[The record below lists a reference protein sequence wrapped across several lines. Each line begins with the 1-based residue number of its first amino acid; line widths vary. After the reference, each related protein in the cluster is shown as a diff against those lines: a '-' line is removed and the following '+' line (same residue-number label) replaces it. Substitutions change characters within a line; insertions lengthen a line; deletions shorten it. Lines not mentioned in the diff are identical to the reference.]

1 MRRSATP
8 RHLDPTPLEEN
19 RLCPT
24 PLRRRDRSTN
34 VTGRV
39 VRGSLGNSDPMVG
52 ASAQAIR
59 FPAIGLTHALE
70 SARALWLRSKEAPV
84 PPETA
89 VRLVGFKHLSPRAQV
104 RLAALRSYGLIED
117 DPAGIRLSPLALTI
131 IRLRVHHREGSS
143 EYLGAVRVAALQP
156 RAFRELFASHGHA
169 SYDTLKAYL
178 EAHFGFTAPTVRSF
192 IAAFRDTIGIAR
204 LREGAS
210 DRSET
215 PPAADL
221 GVMPTPLPRSARDAP
236 SGHTR
241 VFNWP
246 LGREVSAELHL
257 IGAEITP
264 AHLRRLRKFVEL
276 VSLALEPGFL
286 NQATSS
292 HRAGSG
298 KIVRWPRRGAS
309 GLRPRRR

>member
-19 RLCPT
+19 RVRPT
-24 PLRRRDRSTN
+24 PLRRRHPSTDE
-34 VTGRV
+34 TGRPE
-39 VRGSLGNSDPMVG
+39 RASLGDSEAMVG

-70 SARALWLRSKEAPV
+70 SARALWLRSKDTPV

-89 VRLVGFKHLSPRAQV
+89 VRLIGFKHLSRRAQV

-117 DPAGIRLSPLALTI
+117 DPAGIRLSSLALTI

-215 PPAADL
+215 PPAADV

-286 NQATSS
+286 DQATSS
-292 HRAGSG
+292 DRAASG
-298 KIVRWPRRGAS
+298 KIVRWPRGRAS
-309 GLRPRRR
+309 GPRPRRR